1 MKIRHIRII
10 VPGGAKGKILKSDLP
25 LSFLGGVD
33 PETGQI
39 TEEGHALRGETI
51 TRVIFALPH
60 SKGSTV
66 GSYVLYSLATHGVA
80 PLAILMKKMDM
91 VTATGCVLGGIPL
104 AIVTERT
111 WSGLKNGASA
121 ELSADSPTLRLSE

>member
-1 MKIRHIRII
+1 MRTHRVRTI
-10 VPGGAKGKILKSDLP
+10 VPGGAKGEVLKSDLP

-33 PETGQI
+33 PKTGQI

-51 TRVIFALPH
+51 AGVIFALPH
-60 SKGSTV
+60 SRGSTV

-80 PLAILMKKMDM
+80 PLAVLMRKMDM
-91 VTATGCVLGGIPL
+91 VTAPGCVLGGIPL

-111 WSGLKNGASA
+111 WSGLKDGTLV
-121 ELSADSPTLRLSE
+121 ELSADSPTLSLSE